1 MHEIIRRPRR
11 SPVRFLIA
19 CLLAGFAA
27 AGCLPAASGLPAATD
42 PVHET
47 VDAYLS
53 EQLAAI
59 GVPGAAV
66 VVIKDGRQV
75 HQAAFGRAD
84 ESGRPMTVQTPVL
97 LASASK
103 SLTAIAVMQQVEAG
117 RLELDEPLVSY
128 LPWFSLE
135 DPRYAEI
142 TVRHLLHQSSGL
154 STADGSGF
162 EAWDTQATGAIEQG
176 VRDLASAS
184 LVAAPGEAF
193 TYSNDNYNV
202 LGLLVQTVAGQPF
215 GDYVEEQVFAPLGM
229 VHSHTTRTAARADN
243 LATGHALWFST
254 FWLPTR
260 TPAPTTGM
268 PSISLYASAEDI
280 GRELTALLAG
290 GRYQDRRILRP
301 GSVATLLEPGIRV
314 DAMQEY
320 AMGWFARP
328 LVESVSTTAPPA
340 AGAGLPLLLEH
351 QGEWGNTHIYQAM
364 VPDSGL
370 GVALVM
376 NGSDTSAPSRLKAI
390 DRNVLRI
397 LHGQAPAPVQLL
409 EDPLQRYGWAAAL
422 GLLLAELA
430 SLAVSLA
437 VIRRT
442 RPAAATWRVAVL
454 AAAVLLLDVLIVWL
468 CLVQVPAQ
476 FAVPLISIVRQ
487 IPDIGI
493 TLVPALALAILWPVP
508 RTVLLFRRRNPAA
521 DMQSHLP
528 HQTNV

>member
-1 MHEIIRRPRR
+1 MREIIRRPRR
-11 SPVRFLIA
+11 SPVRFLLA
-19 CLLAGFAA
+19 CLLAGFVLACCIPA
-27 AGCLPAASGLPAATD
+27 PSGLPAAEPSAATD

-47 VDAYLS
+47 VNAYLS

-75 HQAAFGRAD
+75 HQAAFGRAG
-84 ESGRPMTVQTPVL
+84 ESDRPMTAQTPVL

-117 RLELDEPLVSY
+117 RLELDEPVVSY
-128 LPWFSLE
+128 LPWLSLE
-135 DPRYAEI
+135 DPRFPAI

-162 EAWDTQATGAIEQG
+162 EAWDTQDAGAIEQG
-176 VRDLASAS
+176 VRDLAGAS
-184 LVAAPGEAF
+184 LVGTPGEAF

-229 VHSHTTRTAARADN
+229 IHSHTTRAAARADN

-268 PSISLYASAEDI
+268 ASISLYASAEDI

-301 GSVATLLEPGIRV
+301 GSVATLLAPGIRV
-314 DAMQEY
+314 DATQEY

-422 GLLLAELA
+422 GLLLAELG

-437 VIRRT
+437 VIRRK
-442 RPAAATWRVAVL
+442 RAAAATWRVAVL
-454 AAAVLLLDVLIVWL
+454 AAAALLLDVLLVWL

-493 TLVPALALAILWPVP
+493 TLVPALALAIFWPVP
-508 RTVLLFRRRNPAA
+508 RTVLLFRRRLLY
-521 DMQSHLP
+521 LP
-528 HQTNV
+528 WSACK